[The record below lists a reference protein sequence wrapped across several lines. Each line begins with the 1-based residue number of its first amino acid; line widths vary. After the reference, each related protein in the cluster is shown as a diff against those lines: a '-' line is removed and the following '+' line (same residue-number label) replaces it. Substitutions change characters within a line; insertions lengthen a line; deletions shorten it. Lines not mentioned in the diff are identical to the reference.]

1 MYLAILTD
9 WDWIA
14 SVGHIG
20 SVYSDSIQL
29 IPSIALFIVGYSQI
43 LVEIPRKTSR
53 LLMQEENKF
62 VVSLTWLILFSAL
75 AEFLSW
81 LIYGQPGE
89 FVFEADLIQWFGIP
103 IGIAL
108 IALKFVRK
116 RRSGKIGSH

>member
-1 MYLAILTD
+1 M
-9 WDWIA
+9 
-14 SVGHIG
+14 
-20 SVYSDSIQL
+20 YSDSIQL
-29 IPSIALFIVGYSQI
+29 IPSIALFIVGYTQI

-62 VVSLTWLILFSAL
+62 IVSLTWLILFSAL

-81 LIYGQPGE
+81 LVYGQPGE

-116 RRSGKIGSH
+116 RRPAGSVPIE

>member
-1 MYLAILTD
+1 MAGFVLMYLAILTD
-9 WDWIA
+9 GDWIA
-14 SVGHIG
+14 SVGNIG

-43 LVEIPRKTSR
+43 LVEIPRKASR

-62 VVSLTWLILFSAL
+62 IVSLTWLILFSAL

-81 LIYGQPGE
+81 LVYGQPGE

-103 IGIAL
+103 MGIVL
-108 IALKFVRK
+108 VLLKK
-116 RRSGKIGSH
+116 SKETK